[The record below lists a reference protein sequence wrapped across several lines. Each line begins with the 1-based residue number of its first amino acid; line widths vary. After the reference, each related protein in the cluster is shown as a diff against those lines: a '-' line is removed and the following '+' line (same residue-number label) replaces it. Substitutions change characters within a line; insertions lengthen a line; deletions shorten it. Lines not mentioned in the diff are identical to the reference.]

1 MSNKVIDFYRLNDIV
16 NGTTWVQS
24 DVDNAAEFTFVDEI
38 GDPVD
43 LSNKSIRIQFRKE
56 NKNGAVAVDLSIGD
70 GLSIKSGGDNNILVI
85 EKMIVNWG
93 QGNYFYDIEIT
104 DNTSGDVQT
113 QVEGTKRVLND
124 ITK

>member
-1 MSNKVIDFYRLNDIV
+1 
-16 NGTTWVQS
+16 
-24 DVDNAAEFTFVDEI
+24 
-38 GDPVD
+38 
-43 LSNKSIRIQFRKE
+43 
-56 NKNGAVAVDLSIGD
+56 
-70 GLSIKSGGDNNILVI
+70 
-85 EKMIVNWG
+85 MIVNWG